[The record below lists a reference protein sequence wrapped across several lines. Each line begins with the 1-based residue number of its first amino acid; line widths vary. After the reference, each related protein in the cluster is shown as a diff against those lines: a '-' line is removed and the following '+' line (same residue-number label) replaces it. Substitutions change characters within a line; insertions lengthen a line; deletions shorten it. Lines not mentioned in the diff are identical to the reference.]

1 MTRTISKLFL
11 CLALALFWAGC
22 ATTEITNLTPS
33 TYPRN
38 PNGQYMIEMELD
50 TKQQTMLPETIKPQ
64 VVIGFDSYPM
74 QRTKKTQNRWEAL
87 VPVPANKESIQYH
100 FKANYEYQGFG
111 RAHPDSISS
120 RPYLLFVK

>member
-1 MTRTISKLFL
+1 MMRIISKSFL
-11 CLALALFWAGC
+11 CLALALYLAGC

-50 TKQQTMLPETIKPQ
+50 TKQQTMLPDTIKPQ
-64 VVIGFDSYPM
+64 VVIGVDSYPM
-74 QRTKKTQNRWEAL
+74 QRTKKTLNRWEAL
-87 VPVPANKESIQYH
+87 VPIPASKESVQYH

-111 RAHPDSISS
+111 RTHPDSVNS